1 MNAGVACS
9 QHPQTRRRRWTR
21 CEAIVDAVAAA
32 PGRVDER
39 GIYRAMTA
47 AIACLGPSARLHL
60 DFLPAGAG
68 SSVFVVA
75 DLTTDAGAHAGRTA
89 LARACAQII
98 ADPTGYGLSAATA
111 AAALNEREDFV

>member
-1 MNAGVACS
+1 MSTGMVCG
-9 QHPQTRRRRWTR
+9 QHRQSRRRRWTQ
-21 CEAIVDAVAAA
+21 CEAVVDAVSAA

-39 GIYRAMTA
+39 GIYRAMIA

-75 DLTTDAGAHAGRTA
+75 DLTTDAGALAGRTA

-98 ADPTGYGLSAATA
+98 ADPARYGLSAATA
-111 AAALNEREDFV
+111 AAAVNEREDFV

>member
-1 MNAGVACS
+1 MSADVVRG
-9 QHPQTRRRRWTR
+9 QHRQTQRRRWTR
-21 CEAIVDAVAAA
+21 CAAIVDAVAAA
-32 PGRVDER
+32 PGRIDER
-39 GIYRAMTA
+39 GIYQAMTA

-68 SSVFVVA
+68 SSVFIVA
-75 DLTTDAGAHAGRTA
+75 DLTTDAGALAGRTA

-98 ADPTGYGLSAATA
+98 ARPTRYGLSTASA